1 MIKAQGRGSSE
12 SGCSRPPALSLFL
25 RERTWDFGLRGIR
38 KGQPGSSLLTERMER
53 MSTDRYQS
61 PLSERYA
68 SKEMQ
73 YIFSPDKK
81 FRTWRKL
88 WIALAETEKELGL
101 PITQE
106 QIDEL
111 KAHAEDIN
119 YEVARAREKEVRH
132 DVMSHVYAY
141 GVQCPKAKGI
151 IHLGATS
158 CYVGDNTDIIVMT
171 EALRLV
177 RRKLVNVIAE
187 LAKFADTHKSLPTLA
202 FTHFQPAQPTTV
214 GKRASLW
221 LQEFCMDLEDVEYVL
236 GTMKL
241 LGSKGTTGTQAS
253 FLELFEGNQETID
266 RIDPMIAEKM
276 GFKECVPVS
285 GQTYSRKTDTR
296 VLNVLAG
303 IAATA
308 HKMSNDIRLLQH
320 LKEVEEPFEKSQ
332 IGSSAMAYKRNP
344 MRSERIASL
353 SRYVMIDALNPAITS
368 ATQWFERT
376 LDDSANKRLSVPEGF
391 LAVDGILDLCLN
403 VVDGLVVYPKVIEK
417 RLMSELPFMATE
429 NIMMDAV
436 KAGGDRQE
444 LHEKIRTLSMEA
456 GKNVKVE
463 GKENNLLE
471 LIAADPAF
479 HMTLE
484 ELQACMEP
492 SRYVGR
498 SAVQV
503 EAFLKQVVN
512 PILEANRELLGMSA
526 EINV

>member
-1 MIKAQGRGSSE
+1 
-12 SGCSRPPALSLFL
+12 
-25 RERTWDFGLRGIR
+25 
-38 KGQPGSSLLTERMER
+38 
-53 MSTDRYQS
+53 MSTDRYVS

-73 YIFSPDKK
+73 YIFSQDMK
-81 FRTWRKL
+81 FRTWRRL

-101 PITQE
+101 NITQE

-111 KAHAEDIN
+111 KAHKDDIN
-119 YEVARAREKEVRH
+119 YDVARERERQVRH

-158 CYVGDNTDIIVMT
+158 CYVGDNTDIIVMA
-171 EALRLV
+171 EALKLV
-177 RRKLVNVIAE
+177 QKKLVNVIAE
-187 LAKFADTHKSLPTLA
+187 LSKFADKYKDQPTLA

-214 GKRASLW
+214 GKRATLW
-221 LQEFCMDLEDVEYVL
+221 TQEFMMDLEDLEYVL
-236 GTMKL
+236 GSLKL

-253 FLELFEGNQETID
+253 FLELFDGDQETID
-266 RIDPMIAEKM
+266 KIDPMIAQKM
-276 GFKECVPVS
+276 GFKQCYPVS
-285 GQTYSRKTDTR
+285 GQTYTRKVDTR
-296 VLNVLAG
+296 VLNILAG
-303 IAATA
+303 IAASA

-376 LDDSANKRLSVPEGF
+376 LDDSANKRLSIPEGF
-391 LAVDGILDLCLN
+391 LAIDGILDLCLN

-417 RLMSELPFMATE
+417 HMMAELPFMATE

-444 LHEKIRTLSMEA
+444 LHERIRELSMEA
-456 GKNVKVE
+456 GRTVKVE
-463 GKENNLLE
+463 GKDNNLLD

-479 HMTLE
+479 NLTIE
-484 ELQACMEP
+484 ELNKSMEP

-498 SAVQV
+498 AKEQTTAFITKVVQPV
-503 EAFLKQVVN
+503 LDEHK
-512 PILEANRELLGMSA
+512 EMLGIKA

>member
-1 MIKAQGRGSSE
+1 
-12 SGCSRPPALSLFL
+12 
-25 RERTWDFGLRGIR
+25 
-38 KGQPGSSLLTERMER
+38 
-53 MSTDRYQS
+53 MSTDRYTS

-73 YIFSPDKK
+73 YIFSQDMK
-81 FRTWRKL
+81 FRTWRRL

-101 PITQE
+101 NITQE

-111 KAHAEDIN
+111 KAHADDIN
-119 YEVARAREKEVRH
+119 YDVAKAREKEVRH

-171 EALRLV
+171 EALKLV
-177 RRKLVNVIAE
+177 QKKLVNVIAE
-187 LAKFADTHKSLPTLA
+187 LSKFADKYKDQPTLA

-214 GKRASLW
+214 GKRATLW
-221 LQEFCMDLEDVEYVL
+221 TQEFMMDLEDLEYVL
-236 GTMKL
+236 GTIKL

-253 FLELFEGNQETID
+253 FLELFEGDQETID
-266 RIDPMIAEKM
+266 KIDPMIAAKM
-276 GFKECVPVS
+276 GFKECYPVS
-285 GQTYSRKTDTR
+285 GQTYSRKVDTR
-296 VLNVLAG
+296 VVNVLAG
-303 IAATA
+303 IAASA

-353 SRYVMIDALNPAITS
+353 SRYVMVDALNPAITS

-391 LAVDGILDLCLN
+391 LAIDGILDLCLN

-417 RLMSELPFMATE
+417 HMMAELPFMATE

-444 LHEKIRTLSMEA
+444 LHERIRELSMEA

-463 GKENNLLE
+463 GKDNNLLE

-479 HMTLE
+479 NLTLE
-484 ELQACMEP
+484 ELQKTMDP
-492 SRYVGR
+492 KKYVGR
-498 SAVQV
+498 AKEQTESFIA
-503 EAFLKQVVN
+503 KVVN
-512 PILEANRELLGMSA
+512 PVLASHNEMLGMTA

>member
-1 MIKAQGRGSSE
+1 MN
-12 SGCSRPPALSLFL
+12 
-25 RERTWDFGLRGIR
+25 
-38 KGQPGSSLLTERMER
+38 
-53 MSTDRYQS
+53 DRYQS

-68 SKEMQ
+68 SREMQ
-73 YIFSPDKK
+73 YIFSPDMK

-101 PITQE
+101 NITQE

-111 KAHAEDIN
+111 KTHAEDIN
-119 YEVARAREKEVRH
+119 YDVAKEREKIVRH

-158 CYVGDNTDIIVMT
+158 CYVGDNTDIIVMS
-171 EALRLV
+171 EALKLV
-177 RRKLVNVIAE
+177 RKKLVNVIAE
-187 LAKFADTHKSLPTLA
+187 LAKFADTYKNQPTLA

-214 GKRASLW
+214 GKRATLW
-221 LQEFCMDLEDVEYVL
+221 LQEFLMDLEDLTYVQ
-236 GTMKL
+236 GTLKL

-253 FLELFEGNQETID
+253 FLELFEGDQETID
-266 RIDPMIAEKM
+266 KIDPMIAKKM
-276 GFKECVPVS
+276 GFEACYPVS
-285 GQTYSRKTDTR
+285 GQTYSRKVDTR
-296 VLNVLAG
+296 VLNILAG
-303 IAATA
+303 IAASA

-320 LKEVEEPFEKSQ
+320 LKEVEEPFEKTQ

-353 SRYVMIDALNPAITS
+353 SRYVMCDALNPAITS

-376 LDDSANKRLSVPEGF
+376 LDDSANKRLSIPEGF
-391 LAVDGILDLCLN
+391 LAIDGILDLCLN

-417 RLMSELPFMATE
+417 HMMAELPFMATE

-444 LHEKIRTLSMEA
+444 LHERIRELSMEA
-456 GKNVKVE
+456 GKTVKVE
-463 GKENNLLE
+463 GKDNNLLE

-479 HMTLE
+479 NLTLE
-484 ELQACMEP
+484 DLKKSMDP
-492 SRYVGR
+492 SKYVGR
-498 SAVQV
+498 APRQV
-503 EAFLKQVVN
+503 DVFLRDVVN
-512 PILEANRELLGMSA
+512 PVLEANKEVLGMKA

>member
-1 MIKAQGRGSSE
+1 
-12 SGCSRPPALSLFL
+12 
-25 RERTWDFGLRGIR
+25 
-38 KGQPGSSLLTERMER
+38 
-53 MSTDRYQS
+53 MSTDRYVS

-73 YIFSPDKK
+73 YIFSPDMK
-81 FRTWRKL
+81 FRTWRRL

-111 KAHAEDIN
+111 KAHKDDIN
-119 YEVARAREKEVRH
+119 YDVAKERERQVRH

-171 EALRLV
+171 EALKLV
-177 RRKLVNVIAE
+177 KKKLVNVIAE
-187 LAKFADTHKSLPTLA
+187 LAKFAEKYKDLPTLA

-214 GKRASLW
+214 GKRATLW
-221 LQEFCMDLEDVEYVL
+221 MQEFMLDLEDLNYVL
-236 GTMKL
+236 STMKL

-253 FLELFEGNQETID
+253 FLELFDGDQETID
-266 RIDPMIAEKM
+266 KIDPMIAEKM
-276 GFKECVPVS
+276 GFKQCYPVS
-285 GQTYSRKTDTR
+285 GQTYSRKVDTR
-296 VLNVLAG
+296 VVNILAG
-303 IAATA
+303 IAASA
-308 HKMSNDIRLLQH
+308 HKFSNDIRLLQH

-353 SRYVMIDALNPAITS
+353 SRFVMVDAMNPAITS

-391 LAVDGILDLCLN
+391 LAIDGILDLCLN

-417 RLMSELPFMATE
+417 RLRSELPFMATE

-444 LHEKIRTLSMEA
+444 LHERIRELSMEA
-456 GKNVKVE
+456 GKTVKVE
-463 GKENNLLE
+463 GKDNNLLE

-479 HMTLE
+479 NLTLE
-484 ELQACMEP
+484 ELEKTMDPAK
-492 SRYVGR
+492 YTGR
-498 SAVQV
+498 ASVQGRRFP
-503 EAFLKQVVN
+503 EKRHQSDAG
-512 PILEANRELLGMSA
+512 RE
-526 EINV
+526 

>member
-1 MIKAQGRGSSE
+1 
-12 SGCSRPPALSLFL
+12 
-25 RERTWDFGLRGIR
+25 
-38 KGQPGSSLLTERMER
+38 
-53 MSTDRYQS
+53 MSTDRYVS

-73 YIFSPDKK
+73 YIFSPDMK
-81 FRTWRKL
+81 FRTWRRL

-101 PITQE
+101 NITQE

-111 KAHAEDIN
+111 KAHKDDIN
-119 YEVARAREKEVRH
+119 YDVARERERQVRH

-158 CYVGDNTDIIVMT
+158 CYVGDNTDIIVMA

-177 RRKLVNVIAE
+177 QKKLVNVIAE
-187 LAKFADTHKSLPTLA
+187 LSRFADKYKDQPTLA

-214 GKRASLW
+214 GKRATLW
-221 LQEFCMDLEDVEYVL
+221 TQEFLMDLEDLEYVL
-236 GTMKL
+236 GSLKL

-253 FLELFEGNQETID
+253 FLELFDGDQETID
-266 RIDPMIAEKM
+266 KIDPMIAEKM
-276 GFKECVPVS
+276 GFKQCYPVS
-285 GQTYSRKTDTR
+285 GQTYSRKVDTR
-296 VLNVLAG
+296 VLNSLAG
-303 IAATA
+303 IAASA

-376 LDDSANKRLSVPEGF
+376 LDDSANKRLSIPEGF
-391 LAVDGILDLCLN
+391 LAIDGILDLCLN

-417 RLMSELPFMATE
+417 HMLAELPFMATE

-444 LHEKIRTLSMEA
+444 LHERIRELSMEA
-456 GKNVKVE
+456 GRTVKVE
-463 GKENNLLE
+463 GKDNNLLE

-479 HMTLE
+479 NLTIE
-484 ELQACMEP
+484 ELRKSMDP

-498 SAVQV
+498 AKEQTTAFVEKVVQPV
-503 EAFLKQVVN
+503 LDEHKDM
-512 PILEANRELLGMSA
+512 LGIKA